1 MFARTVRRVRLQ
13 AMLAIASIRRT
24 RRANRHQ
31 IIISNRAKIGGLNRD
46 QCLSPTGGRHELNPE
61 RMRAIDLH
69 DRAQIASS
77 QPVGWNVTGQ
87 NGDIKEV
94 ERSLGASRISQ

>member
-1 MFARTVRRVRLQ
+1 MFARTVRRVGSKP
-13 AMLAIASIRRT
+13 MLAIASICRT

-31 IIISNRAKIGGLNRD
+31 IIISNRAKIGGLKRG

-87 NGDIKEV
+87 NDDIKT
-94 ERSLGASRISQ
+94 LNGHLAPPG